1 MFPESA
7 VRRSCSSMNVGA
19 RSTESRVSFSA
30 SLCKAARVLPGTA
43 SSLLRPVR
51 HVLLPLLQC
60 LLLLPQTGYC
70 HESLQPHLANEC
82 WANAGTR
89 IKDGTNPKAV
99 VILHMVIDGLL
110 GSPKG
115 RARRYAGTT
124 HTITS
129 GSRLLH
135 LLSHVDGRFLRHQA
149 PVGIAGG
156 HTPAPEALVRQMQ
169 GKRAQCSLRDVKSS

>member
-7 VRRSCSSMNVGA
+7 VRRSCPPMNAGA

-51 HVLLPLLQC
+51 HLLLPLLQR
-60 LLLLPQTGYC
+60 LLLLSQTGYC
-70 HESLQPHLANEC
+70 HESLQPHLANGC
-82 WANAGTR
+82 WAKAGTR

-99 VILHMVIDGLL
+99 VILHVVIDGLL

-115 RARRYAGTT
+115 RGRRYAGTT

-129 GSRLLH
+129 GSRILYLLG
-135 LLSHVDGRFLRHQA
+135 HVDGQFFKA
-149 PVGIAGG
+149 PDLCRDSGRSHASPRGSSATNAGKAG
-156 HTPAPEALVRQMQ
+156 AGQFTGRKV
-169 GKRAQCSLRDVKSS
+169 

>member
-7 VRRSCSSMNVGA
+7 VRRSCSPMNAGA
-19 RSTESRVSFSA
+19 RSTVSRVSFSA

-51 HVLLPLLQC
+51 HVLLPLLQR
-60 LLLLPQTGYC
+60 LLLLSQTGYC
-70 HESLQPHLANEC
+70 HESLQPHLANGC
-82 WANAGTR
+82 WATAGTR

-99 VILHMVIDGLL
+99 VILHVVIDGLL

-115 RARRYAGTT
+115 RGRRYAGTT

-129 GSRLLH
+129 GSRILH
-135 LLSHVDGRFLRHQA
+135 LLSHVDGRFFKAPGLCGDSGRSQA
-149 PVGIAGG
+149 SPRDSSATNAGKAGVGRLTGCK
-156 HTPAPEALVRQMQ
+156 V
-169 GKRAQCSLRDVKSS
+169 